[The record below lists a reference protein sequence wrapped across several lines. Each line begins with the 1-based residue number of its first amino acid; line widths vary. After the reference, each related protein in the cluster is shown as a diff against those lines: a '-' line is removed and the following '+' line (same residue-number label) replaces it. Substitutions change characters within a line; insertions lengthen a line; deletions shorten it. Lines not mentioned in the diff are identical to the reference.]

1 MGQNGGHRAFSQLW
15 LRKKKCAG
23 TDRKYENDNKMEEIS
38 CYDCCLFFRIDIWVE
53 HLLCYFNILFLTW
66 TSMELFSGRFF

>member
-38 CYDCCLFFRIDIWVE
+38 GFLVMTVVCSFVLTFGLSIYCV
-53 HLLCYFNILFLTW
+53 ILI
-66 TSMELFSGRFF
+66 SCS